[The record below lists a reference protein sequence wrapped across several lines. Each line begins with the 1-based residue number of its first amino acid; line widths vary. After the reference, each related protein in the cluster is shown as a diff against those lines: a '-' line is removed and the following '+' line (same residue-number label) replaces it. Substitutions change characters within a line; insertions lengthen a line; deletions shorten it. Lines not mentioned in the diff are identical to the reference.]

1 MEWLIVFLLFVAV
14 SLALIHYKPADL
26 PGISVETFAVAAVDP
41 ARVPA
46 CVERSTE
53 AQSLLARF
61 ATVPAT
67 DDNAAELRLLIS
79 KLCCMEVDIVA
90 PSAGSYRTLPL
101 QFRTSHDLEPASTT
115 VGRCL
120 SRSLP
125 QRDIDLALEKFQRR
139 GEDLLTRVLGGD
151 CSDAKREFAAVLDR
165 LRRAFATCK
174 GTQPSMDHPIGARDM
189 GFWESRNVA
198 DLSAYQGVSASP

>member
-1 MEWLIVFLLFVAV
+1 MWLLLLAIFIVVG
-14 SLALIHYKPADL
+14 LALVHYKPGRDL
-26 PGISVETFAVAAVDP
+26 PGIEGFAVAAVDP

-46 CVERSTE
+46 CTERSTE

-61 ATVPAT
+61 ASLPAT
-67 DDNAAELRLLIS
+67 DENAAEFRLLIS
-79 KLCCMEVDIVA
+79 KLCCMEADIVA

-120 SRSLP
+120 KQALP

-139 GEDLLTRVLGGD
+139 GSELLKSVLGGD
-151 CSDAKREFAAVLDR
+151 CQDAGREFAAVLDR
-165 LRRAFATCK
+165 LRRAFATCQ
-174 GTQPSMDHPIGARDM
+174 GTQPSMDRPIGVRDM
-189 GFWESRNVA
+189 GFWEPADVA
-198 DLSAYQGVSASP
+198 DLSPYKGISASQ